1 MNLSLTPATEA
12 DREFLY
18 ELHRATMREHIERTW
33 GWDEEWQRA
42 DLERRFRAGTTQ
54 IITVS
59 GKRAG
64 AIELAENDH
73 ELVVANI
80 QIVPA
85 HQGHG
90 IGTRVL
96 EMMIARASEQGRD
109 VGLQVLVTNTGARRL
124 YERLG
129 FVVTENIPPHL
140 RMTRSTR
147 LTSS

>member
-12 DREFLY
+12 DREFLF

-33 GWDEEWQRA
+33 GWDEAWQQA
-42 DLERRFRAGTTQ
+42 DFERRFQTGIIR

-59 GKRAG
+59 GERAG
-64 AIELAENDH
+64 AVELAGDDR
-73 ELVVANI
+73 ELFIANI
-80 QIVPA
+80 QVTPA
-85 HQGHG
+85 QQGRG

-96 EMMIARASEQGRD
+96 ELMIAQASKQGRD
-109 VGLQVLVTNTGARRL
+109 VGLQVLETNTGARRL

-129 FVVTENIPPHL
+129 FVVTASIPPHL